1 MASALIE
8 VTPSPSAQLAIYC
21 LADMMTLV
29 VALSNRCPRLFVCF
43 AGIQPFVWPFCVFVA
58 QDRALT
64 LAWVE
69 RPEVV
74 AALKVSLTAAV
85 AMWKV
90 FHAAIAFLFVEEA
103 GW

>member
-1 MASALIE
+1 M
-8 VTPSPSAQLAIYC
+8 
-21 LADMMTLV
+21 V
-29 VALSNRCPRLFVCF
+29 VVLSNRCPRLFVCSV
-43 AGIQPFVWPFCVFVA
+43 GIQSFAWPFCVVVA

-69 RPEVV
+69 RLEAV
-74 AALKVSLTAAV
+74 AALTVSQTAAV

-90 FHAAIAFLFVEEA
+90 FHVVIAFLFVEEA